1 MAELAQPALTK
12 VFAFTAKRE
21 EVARFFEEVLGL
33 RRQQPQEDSVWFE
46 TGNGATFT
54 VHDPENEPPQAGF
67 VPWFHVRDLAAA
79 FERARARSAVVGG
92 VRDGYFLAC
101 DPDGRVFGVRQWR

>member
-1 MAELAQPALTK
+1 MAEPALTN

-33 RRQQPQEDSVWFE
+33 RRQRPRDDSIWFE
-46 TGNGATFT
+46 SSAGATFT
-54 VHDPENEPPQAGF
+54 VHDREDEPADHEF
-67 VPWFHVRDLAAA
+67 IPWFQVSDLAAA
-79 FERARARSAVVGG
+79 FERADARRAVVGTM
-92 VRDGYFLAC
+92 REGYFFAR